1 MYLLQLAARHS
12 EIREAGGDVL
22 GIGPAA
28 AYQASHLIAERR
40 IPFPLLLDPD
50 HQVAEAIDLGRQP
63 LYRFVFHLKGWWRW
77 LKTAWRGKQGVITG
91 AYWEVPAVIVI
102 DARARVVWAHRGRY
116 LGDYPPI
123 EDTIARLNEALTT
136 GA

>member
-1 MYLLQLAARHS
+1 MHLLQLAARHH
-12 EIREAGGDVL
+12 ELAGAGGAVI

-28 AYQASHLIAERR
+28 DYQARHLQEKGG

-50 HQVAEAIDLGRQP
+50 HQVAAAIGLGRQP

-77 LKTAWRGKQGVITG
+77 LKSVVRTRQGAITG
-91 AYWEVPAVIVI
+91 AYWEAPAVILV
-102 DARARVVWAHRGRY
+102 DAKARVVWAHRGRF

-123 EDTIARLNEALTT
+123 DDTVGRLQRRLDEQA
-136 GA
+136 